1 MKGKFNYLTY
11 ILMFVVFVL
20 FLTGVYLIAKFAFII
35 FDSNKNKT
43 AVLIGLTFA
52 FLGTIYGII
61 VLLDLL
67 INYRYKIKQTE
78 GGLLISDMLFL
89 RHKHIQL
96 DQIKT
101 AQEDE
106 YVYNIFLKAIV
117 VTLTTGKKF
126 KMLNFFICNYSST
139 KPILKTTKRSI
150 KT

>member
-1 MKGKFNYLTY
+1 
-11 ILMFVVFVL
+11 MFIVFVL
-20 FLTGVYLIAKFAFII
+20 FLTGLYLVAKFAFII
-35 FDSNKNKT
+35 FDTNKNKT

-52 FLGTIYGII
+52 FLGTSYGIF

-67 INYRYKIKQTE
+67 INYRYKIQQTE

-96 DQIKT
+96 NQIKT
-101 AQEDE
+101 AQEDK

-117 VTLTTGKKF
+117 VTLTTGKKYR
-126 KMLNFFICNYSST
+126 MLNFFICNYCST
-139 KPILKTTKRSI
+139 KPKLKITKRSV